1 MQEDINDLHDRLS
14 CKEETIIDQLS
25 KIVSLQQTL
34 ETKSDLENQVATSQD
49 HVMQLQS
56 ARESLQSEL
65 EKQKQSAYI
74 DNYTDKIARR
84 D

>member
-1 MQEDINDLHDRLS
+1 MQEDINDLADRLS